1 MDECLYGNV
10 YQVSVIIFKKEPGM
24 SSIKFFLFGLLL
36 CFLVMAG
43 CSSNTS
49 SSSGFG
55 SGSGF
60 SINLTAT
67 QTVIPQG
74 GGTILIAVVKDAQGH
89 PVNDST
95 AKAVTFS
102 SSLGAVITPNDGSI
116 TGGISSATYAAP
128 GTSTSSTGS
137 VTTGTTGVDQV
148 TASYRGAFAF
158 VSIFV
163 FKP

>member
-1 MDECLYGNV
+1 
-10 YQVSVIIFKKEPGM
+10 M
-24 SSIKFFLFGLLL
+24 SYIKISLFGLML
-36 CFLVMAG
+36 CALVISG

-67 QTVIPQG
+67 QTILPQG
-74 GGTILIAVVKDAQGH
+74 GSTTLFAIVKDAQGN

-95 AKAVTFS
+95 TGVSFT
-102 SSLGAVITPNDGSI
+102 SSLGATITAVTSI
-116 TGGISSATYAAP
+116 NGGVSTTTYTAPAVATN
-128 GTSTSSTGS
+128 G
-137 VTTGTTGVDQV
+137 TGTTGVDQV